1 MKKNRMK
8 NALVCGMLGCLCYGG
23 GDWLMLYGNPAHH
36 GTLLWLTEG
45 VAKIAQWRFN
55 LAMALA
61 FPGILLYGIALFA
74 LQGFITGER
83 QRKVYHYLNA
93 WLEASLQFQSD
104 TLDRAAPVLHHDPDA
119 VCLAEPQRLC
129 R

>member
-1 MKKNRMK
+1 MKRNRMRI
-8 NALVCGMLGCLCYGG
+8 ALICGMLGCLCYGG
-23 GDWLMLYGNPAHH
+23 GDWLMMYGNPTYH
-36 GTLLWLTEG
+36 GTLSWLTEG
-45 VAKIAQWRFN
+45 VAAMPQWRFN

-74 LQGFITGER
+74 VQGFITGER

-93 WLEASLQFQSD
+93 WLEASLQSRPD
-104 TLDRAAPVLHHDPDA
+104 ALDRAAFVLHHDPDA
-119 VCLAEPQRLC
+119 VCLAESQRLC

>member
-1 MKKNRMK
+1 MMTNKMRI
-8 NALVCGMLGCLCYGG
+8 ALACGMLGCLCYGG

-36 GTLLWLTEG
+36 GTLSWLTDC
-45 VAKIAQWRFN
+45 VAAMSQWRFN

-74 LQGFITGER
+74 VQGFITGER

-93 WLEASLQFQSD
+93 WLEASLQSRPD
-104 TLDRAAPVLHHDPDA
+104 ALDRAAPVLRHDPDA

>member
-1 MKKNRMK
+1 
-8 NALVCGMLGCLCYGG
+8 MLGCLCYGG
-23 GDWLMLYGNPAHH
+23 GDWLMMYGTPTHH
-36 GTLLWLTEG
+36 GTLSWLTDG
-45 VAKIAQWRFN
+45 VAAMSQWRFN

-74 LQGFITGER
+74 VQGFITEEK
-83 QRKVYHYLNA
+83 QREVYHYLNA
-93 WLEASLQFQSD
+93 WLEASLQFRPD

>member
-8 NALVCGMLGCLCYGG
+8 NALVCGILGCLCYGG

-61 FPGILLYGIALFA
+61 FPSLP
-74 LQGFITGER
+74 ER
-83 QRKVYHYLNA
+83 L
-93 WLEASLQFQSD
+93 QSD